1 MGVCA
6 QGNYH
11 PPKGAALLYYS
22 IGTEIHE
29 DTPTTAHL
37 RVTHCEVLC
46 WIIPFWRM
54 TSTESLIIVCFCPEE
69 LQYNPSTTGI
79 FLVSIQYLK
88 LTRQMQIFGLQYD
101 SH

>member
-46 WIIPFWRM
+46 
-54 TSTESLIIVCFCPEE
+54 
-69 LQYNPSTTGI
+69 
-79 FLVSIQYLK
+79 
-88 LTRQMQIFGLQYD
+88 
-101 SH
+101 